1 MQSDD
6 QAAIESMCEQNGAS
20 ICDIA
25 KIEINQNFVTEN
37 CFFLKKKTDQRVN
50 WYGILCVSR

>member
-37 CFFLKKKTDQRVN
+37 CFFFKKKDRSACELV
-50 WYGILCVSR
+50 WYPLRI